1 MFQDLL
7 SDVGLASSNTG
18 IATGAAKVGA
28 PDTTTSQCSIMTAAA
43 ESFLATYAQCIEFI
57 ILFLKINI

>member
-28 PDTTTSQCSIMTAAA
+28 PDTMTSQCNMTAAA